1 MSGDEQA
8 ERQVRAARNQ
18 SMFRMVN
25 ERLTELNEA
34 FQSIDGGY
42 VIACEC
48 ADVGCTEM
56 LTITADAYEAI
67 RREPNRFAVLPDH
80 VYPDV
85 ETVVDEHPGY
95 VVVAKHGAAEPIVRA
110 LDPRA

>member
-8 ERQVRAARNQ
+8 ERQVRAGRNQ

-48 ADVGCTEM
+48 AAVGCTEM
-56 LTITADAYEAI
+56 LTITAGEYEAV
-67 RREPNRFAVLPDH
+67 RSEPDRFVVLPEH
-80 VYPDV
+80 VYPNV
-85 ETVVDEHPGY
+85 ETVVDEHPAY
-95 VVVAKHGAAEPIVRA
+95 VVVAK
-110 LDPRA
+110 